1 MALFATPAGTRDR
14 LFSDCARRREAE
26 EKLARCFYNRGYRE
40 IVTPVLEYYDTLVR
54 SGNPVTEE
62 ELFILPERGGRLC
75 ALRPDMTTPIARVAA
90 SKLDCSVPRR
100 FYYLQDVFRA
110 SGAQG
115 RVQLRQAGVEL
126 IGAAGLRA
134 DVEVIALAAEA
145 LSTTGMYRIEIGH
158 AGFFRS
164 LAQALGAGDAF
175 VEELRGLV
183 NRKNFASLPDVLSEY
198 RTSPAYR
205 ALCRLPQLFGGEEVL
220 DEALELAGGCVS
232 TAEIDALRAIFR
244 ELQAAGFGPNVM
256 IDLGLVHHMDYYTGV
271 VFRGYAAGAGQPVLQ
286 GGRYDSL
293 LACLGRSAPATGFAA
308 DVDALTEL
316 MSDVPVGDGVRFCLH
331 VGSGA
336 LRRAMDY
343 CDSRPGQ
350 CVCSPYEDEAESE
363 ALAGR
368 LGARLV
374 VVE

>member
-1 MALFATPAGTRDR
+1 MAYYATPAGTRDR
-14 LFSDCARRREAE
+14 LFADCRARRETESRLS
-26 EKLARCFYNRGYRE
+26 KCFWARGYRE
-40 IVTPVLEYYDTLVR
+40 IETPLTEYYDTLLS
-54 SGNPVTEE
+54 SGNPVTQE
-62 ELFILPERGGRLC
+62 ELFVFPERSGKLV

-90 SKLDCSVPRR
+90 TKLDCTVPQR

-110 SGAQG
+110 GGALG
-115 RVQLRQAGVEL
+115 RTQIRQAGVEL
-126 IGAAGLRA
+126 LGASGLRA
-134 DVEVIALAAEA
+134 DTEVIALAAEA

-158 AGFFRS
+158 AGFFRA
-164 LAQALGAGDAF
+164 LAEALGADESF

-183 NRKNFASLPDVLSEY
+183 SAKNFASVPDLLSDY
-198 RTSPAYR
+198 RESPAYR

-220 DEALELAGGCVS
+220 DEALALADGCVG
-232 TAEIDALRAIFR
+232 TAEIDSLRAIYR

-256 IDLGLVHHMDYYTGV
+256 LDLGLVHHMDYYTGV
-271 VFRGYAAGAGQPVLQ
+271 VFRGYLAGAGQPVLQ

-293 LACLGRSAPATGFAA
+293 LGYLGKPAPATGFAA

-316 MSDVPVGDGVRFCLH
+316 RADEPDERPRFVIH
-331 VGSGA
+331 VGEGA

-350 CVCSPYEDEAESE
+350 CVCSPYETKEESA
-363 ALAGR
+363 ALAER
-368 LGARLV
+368 LGARLI